1 MIAWYS
7 RERSSFKS
15 RIICFRE
22 MGVVGFMVLG
32 ILDGLS
38 AQRKY
43 ARS

>member
-1 MIAWYS
+1 
-7 RERSSFKS
+7 
-15 RIICFRE
+15 
-22 MGVVGFMVLG
+22 MGVVGFMVLV